1 MLRMKTLPMNPR
13 PQAAP
18 TLPLP
23 RCAGEGGPLGRERVR
38 PRGWAQFAAATQ
50 PGGLSHIATGA
61 LLLSLL
67 FLAAGCGTARK
78 PRVPEARPPVTV
90 TPAPET
96 TAQAAEATAEYVLAA
111 REYQHLAAA
120 AQPPARQN
128 YQLKSVAALI
138 KAGQVGQA
146 RDQLQ
151 AVDVGGL
158 DPAFAAR
165 KHILGAHIAL
175 FERQPQRAVEFLNQA
190 EHTPNLGPTQL
201 AEIHWVRAQAH
212 LALDDNVAAAESL
225 LRRERVIVGQKEIAQ
240 NQQHLW
246 DILESASRGTLLSG
260 RAVARDPVLLGW
272 IDLALLNTQYSADP
286 ARLRQ
291 AVDNWRRSY
300 PNHPASATLL
310 AALTSPASTAP
321 SSFPLIPGLGGAPAA
336 LGRIDRIALLLPL
349 SSQYATAA
357 QAVRD
362 GFLAIQAANSDPNK
376 PRVQV
381 YDIGADPAQVARY
394 YRQAVSE
401 GAQLVVGPLGLEA
414 TEQLARAGVFSTPTL
429 LLSHVDK
436 NQRLPT
442 NVFQFGLPPEQEAV
456 QAAERAYLDGR
467 RHAVIL
473 YPDSEWGVR
482 MESAFRAHWQSLGG
496 VVLESQRYRPEETDF
511 SGTVKKLLNIDAS
524 EARRVALEARVKT
537 RLEFDPRRRQDVDCI
552 FLAAYPQ
559 PGRLIKPQINFYRGL
574 DLPVYATSHIF
585 AGKADPANDADLNGV
600 VYGDMPWILVDDGK
614 IRTLKDTIQRDW
626 PHARTQFDRLYA
638 LGVDAYRVIPQLNRL
653 GSDQYLR
660 FGGVT
665 SGLSMDSAGRF
676 HRQLVWAR
684 FEKGVP
690 VLIDKFLNY
699 KGQYELDG
707 ETDRPYVAEPGK
719 PG

>member
-1 MLRMKTLPMNPR
+1 M
-13 PQAAP
+13 
-18 TLPLP
+18 
-23 RCAGEGGPLGRERVR
+23 
-38 PRGWAQFAAATQ
+38 
-50 PGGLSHIATGA
+50 
-61 LLLSLL
+61 LLSLL
-67 FLAAGCGTARK
+67 FLAAGCG
-78 PRVPEARPPVTV
+78 PRANR
-90 TPAPET
+90 ACRRCDHRSRAHRAET
-96 TAQAAEATAEYVLAA
+96 TAQAAEAAAEYVLAA

-128 YQLKSVAALI
+128 YQLQSVATLI

-151 AVDVGGL
+151 AVDIGGL

-175 FERQPQRAVEFLNQA
+175 FERQPQRAVDLLNQA
-190 EHTPNLGPTQL
+190 ERAPNLGPTQL

-286 ARLRQ
+286 ARLRP

-321 SSFPLIPGLGGAPAA
+321 SSIRSFPVGRRAAA

-362 GFLAIQAANSDPNK
+362 GFLAIQAAKTDPNK

-414 TEQLARAGVFSTPTL
+414 TEQLTRAGVFSAPTL

-436 NQRLPT
+436 SQRLPT

-456 QAAERAYLDGR
+456 QAAELAYLDGC
-467 RHAVIL
+467 RHALIL

-482 MESAFRAHWQSLGG
+482 MENAFRAHWQRLGG
-496 VVLESQRYRPEETDF
+496 VVLESHRYCPQETDLT
-511 SGTVKKLLNIDAS
+511 GMVKKLLNIDAS
-524 EARRVALEARVKT
+524 EASCRASRRASRPSSNSIRVAV
-537 RLEFDPRRRQDVDCI
+537 
-552 FLAAYPQ
+552 
-559 PGRLIKPQINFYRGL
+559 
-574 DLPVYATSHIF
+574 
-585 AGKADPANDADLNGV
+585 
-600 VYGDMPWILVDDGK
+600 
-614 IRTLKDTIQRDW
+614 RT
-626 PHARTQFDRLYA
+626 
-638 LGVDAYRVIPQLNRL
+638 
-653 GSDQYLR
+653 
-660 FGGVT
+660 
-665 SGLSMDSAGRF
+665 
-676 HRQLVWAR
+676 
-684 FEKGVP
+684 
-690 VLIDKFLNY
+690 
-699 KGQYELDG
+699 
-707 ETDRPYVAEPGK
+707 
-719 PG
+719 